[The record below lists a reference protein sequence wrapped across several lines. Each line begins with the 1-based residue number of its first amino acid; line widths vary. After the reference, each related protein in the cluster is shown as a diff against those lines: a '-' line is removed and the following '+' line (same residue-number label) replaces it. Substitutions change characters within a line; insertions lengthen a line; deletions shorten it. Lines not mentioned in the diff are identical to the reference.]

1 MVAFG
6 GFGFD
11 SLDSMRNESRKKK
24 AETAAAKTPAS
35 QATTTT
41 ATTEKPLTNTS
52 GTAKPKG
59 AALKRTGRQVQF
71 GLEQGG
77 AMGAVAGFMGVP
89 FTKRVGGRPMTV
101 DVLNQQIVTAGSKI
115 KMPEPTVKKA
125 PPPPADTG
133 IDAPAPDTG
142 WRPSGIN
149 TAGGLMS
156 SEMGVPLQQTVGVS
170 KRKR

>member
-1 MVAFG
+1 MAVFG

-35 QATTTT
+35 QAT
-41 ATTEKPLTNTS
+41 AQATEKPLTNTS

-142 WRPSGIN
+142 WRPSGVN
-149 TAGGLMS
+149 SALGLQQTTL
-156 SEMGVPLQQTVGVS
+156 GVPLQETIGVS